1 MLTVIRVLQVLAEV
15 YARQAQQESLLRLG
29 QSTPGILLCTWCVT
43 RSSKVQLHT
52 PLILCDMLLL
62 CRPS

>member
-1 MLTVIRVLQVLAEV
+1 MLTVVRLQVLAKV

-29 QSTPGILLCTWCVT
+29 QSTPGMILCLMCD
-43 RSSKVQLHT
+43 SASIVQLHT
-52 PLILCDMLLL
+52 YFTVCEIFSL